1 MTTLQTT
8 QTPKAKQISKTERLI
23 KQLKKLNITDRE
35 FANLMYE
42 VKQQVTLEN
51 RFPNG
56 VTCPVCGE
64 KDIQKFGKCNKI
76 QRYRCKDCGKTFSE
90 YTKTVFSSTKKDY
103 FLWVKYIDLMMKGA
117 SLYIISKKL
126 NISVVTAFKWRH
138 KILNAVKKYQTK
150 TQVYGVVEAD
160 ETFLFY
166 SHKGQHIE
174 GVKGRE
180 RGGVGKYRDIS
191 KDQIGVLV
199 AIDRNKN
206 IISQMYGGGRIT
218 SKLLEE
224 ILGKRIE
231 KDTILVTDSCK
242 SYIRF
247 AEEHNLQLKQIT
259 RKKHKN
265 GKYHINNVNAY
276 HKGLKKFLLKFNGI
290 STKYLNNYLN
300 WFSWTRTGLDNSKLI
315 KQCLLG
321 N

>member
-1 MTTLQTT
+1 MKTLQTL
-8 QTPKAKQISKTERLI
+8 QIKRVSKTERLI
-23 KQLKKLNITDRE
+23 KQLKKLKLTERE
-35 FANLMYE
+35 LVNLMYE
-42 VKQQVTLEN
+42 VKKQVTLES

-56 VTCPVCGE
+56 VTCPVCG
-64 KDIQKFGKCNKI
+64 KKHIQKFGKCVKI
-76 QRYRCKDCGKTFSE
+76 QRYRCKECGKTFSE

-103 FLWVKYIDLMMKGA
+103 SLWVKYIDLMMKDM
-117 SLYIISKKL
+117 SLRSIANEL

-138 KILNAVKKYQTK
+138 KILNAIKKYQAK
-150 TQVYGVVEAD
+150 TQVKGVVEAD

-180 RGGVGKYRDIS
+180 RGGVSRYRGIS
-191 KDQIGVLV
+191 RDQIGVLV

-206 IISQMYGGGRIT
+206 IVSQMYGGGRVT

-242 SYIRF
+242 SYIKF
-247 AEEHNLQLKQIT
+247 AGVHSLQLKQIA

-265 GKYHINNVNAY
+265 GEYHINNVNAY
-276 HKGLKKFLLKFNGI
+276 HKGLKHFLMKFNGI

-300 WFSWTRTGLDNSKLI
+300 WFTWTRTGLDNSKLI